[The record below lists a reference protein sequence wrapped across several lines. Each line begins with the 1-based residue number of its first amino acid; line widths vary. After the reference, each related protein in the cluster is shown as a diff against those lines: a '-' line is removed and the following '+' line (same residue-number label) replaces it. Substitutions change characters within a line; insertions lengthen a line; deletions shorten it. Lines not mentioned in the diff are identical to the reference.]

1 MSRSRI
7 ALLAL
12 FAALSGGCGT
22 IRNLASSQPEPY
34 GGVGYALEYDAAV
47 RASPQGQSDTCVSGS
62 SPLEM
67 LWDLAWCCPD
77 TCTSAVGDTI
87 TLPIVLARMPKA
99 TKRPS
104 SSNNAYW
111 QMPAAYTVGANAA
124 GPDAATADP
133 MSERPK

>member
-1 MSRSRI
+1 MRRSRV

-47 RASPQGQSDTCVSGS
+47 RASPQGQSDISGS
-62 SPLEM
+62 SPLEL

-77 TCTSAVGDTI
+77 TCASAVGDTL
-87 TLPIVLARMPKA
+87 TLPIVLTRMPKA
-99 TKRPS
+99 TSAPS
-104 SSNNAYW
+104 SSKNAYW
-111 QMPAAYTVGANAA
+111 QMPAAYSTGAIAA

-133 MSERPK
+133 TPERPK